1 MIFWKYYR
9 APGPTANSGH
19 FILWHSIEILF
30 QGQVSECTEWS
41 LIKAVGESRVP
52 VSRPKAS
59 SPGRKK
65 LMLDTRKYKI
75 FALFMW
81 KLELP
86 MIWDFPYS
94 CTNYLANHRA
104 PYLACGDRDIS
115 GYIIA

>member
-1 MIFWKYYR
+1 MYL
-9 APGPTANSGH
+9 TD
-19 FILWHSIEILF
+19 L
-30 QGQVSECTEWS
+30 EWIA
-41 LIKAVGESRVP
+41 LCIVIKAVGESRVP
-52 VSRPKAS
+52 MSRPKAL

-94 CTNYLANHRA
+94 
-104 PYLACGDRDIS
+104 
-115 GYIIA
+115 II